1 MMIASSIFLLGREDW
16 FFLGEIRC
24 LDGSLSGGMLKQFLP
39 PCSTL
44 DGETSGY
51 GGRFILQSGAD
62 YCLNGGRRRSSTGL
76 RSRGRGRGLAI
87 FWILDGALLEDQR
100 VGVGEIAG
108 AGRDERSLG
117 A

>member
-1 MMIASSIFLLGREDW
+1 
-16 FFLGEIRC
+16 
-24 LDGSLSGGMLKQFLP
+24 MLKHFLP
-39 PCSTL
+39 PGSTP

-62 YCLNGGRRRSSTGL
+62 FCLNGGRRRSSAGL
-76 RSRGRGRGLAI
+76 RSRGRGRGL
-87 FWILDGALLEDQR
+87 LDGALLEEQR

-117 A
+117 HRRVSSIRLQSKETFNLVSRLVQSRK

>member
-1 MMIASSIFLLGREDW
+1 MMIASSICLLGREDW

-51 GGRFILQSGAD
+51 VGRFILQSA
-62 YCLNGGRRRSSTGL
+62 LISASTVAEGDRPL
-76 RSRGRGRGLAI
+76 
-87 FWILDGALLEDQR
+87 
-100 VGVGEIAG
+100 V
-108 AGRDERSLG
+108 
-117 A
+117 

>member
-1 MMIASSIFLLGREDW
+1 M
-16 FFLGEIRC
+16 
-24 LDGSLSGGMLKQFLP
+24 
-39 PCSTL
+39 
-44 DGETSGY
+44 
-51 GGRFILQSGAD
+51 
-62 YCLNGGRRRSSTGL
+62 

>member
-1 MMIASSIFLLGREDW
+1 
-16 FFLGEIRC
+16 
-24 LDGSLSGGMLKQFLP
+24 MLKHFLP
-39 PCSTL
+39 PGSTP

-62 YCLNGGRRRSSTGL
+62 YCLNGGRRRSSAGL

-87 FWILDGALLEDQR
+87 LCLLDGALLEEQR

-117 A
+117 HRRVSSIRLQSKKTFNLVGRLV